1 MKKELVMI
9 FILMFAISFAF
20 AAQENAQSKN
30 NSQSQSINQ
39 YQKGNLTQAQ
49 IGEIIQN
56 KNRLRIQ
63 AQNQECPSN
72 CSCDGSTI
80 KCQVQTQNGT
90 QKQMTI
96 QAGNSGNTI
105 VQVKN
110 ANMSTQVQ
118 LYKSD
123 DGKVYAQFQNNE
135 TKEII
140 LPDEIKT
147 RIEAR
152 LRERVKLQ
160 NENMTL
166 NEDGEYQ
173 IRAEKRARL
182 LWIIPVQERVNAQ
195 VDAETGE
202 ILRQRNSWWGFLARD
217 VSESNST
224 E

>member
-9 FILMFAISFAF
+9 FILMFAISFVVAE
-20 AAQENAQSKN
+20 QGNVQSGNQNKDAVT
-30 NSQSQSINQ
+30 NQ

-49 IGEIIQN
+49 IGEIIQS
-56 KNRLRIQ
+56 KNQLKIQ